1 MPQLSAVPLEREKG
15 ILFMRMHISIILF
28 LALIFQSGISHQ
40 IKSQSTLIEKDSI
53 ELVRLTLQYALSERH
68 IPDYKLIK
76 DTINYIL
83 LPINIQPSWIP
94 QLLGH
99 KIILMSTDSIQAKAD
114 REGDFL
120 FLEFKYFQTQ
130 NDESVKVCLDNDWCF
145 SRLPTSGSHSNLS
158 GGGIILTFFR
168 DGQSWKRSE
177 LMQIWI
183 R

>member
-1 MPQLSAVPLEREKG
+1 MPQLSAHPLAREKG
-15 ILFMRMHISIILF
+15 ILFMRMHISVILF
-28 LALIFQSGISHQ
+28 LALIFQSGLFQ
-40 IKSQSTLIEKDSI
+40 QLKSQSTLIEKDSI

-68 IPDYKLIK
+68 IPDYNLIK
-76 DTINYIL
+76 DTINFIL
-83 LPINIQPSWIP
+83 SPNNIQPSWIP

-114 REGDFL
+114 RGGDFL

-130 NDESVKVCLDNDWCF
+130 SDGSVKVCLDNDWCS
-145 SRLPTSGSHSNLS
+145 SRLPTSESYHNLS
-158 GGGIILTFFR
+158 GGGIILTFIR

-177 LMQIWI
+177 LLQIWI